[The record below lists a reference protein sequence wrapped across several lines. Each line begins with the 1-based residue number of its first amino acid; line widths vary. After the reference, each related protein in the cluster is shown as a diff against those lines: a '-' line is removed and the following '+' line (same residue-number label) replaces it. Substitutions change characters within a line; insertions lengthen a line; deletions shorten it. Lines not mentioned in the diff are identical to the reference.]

1 MGKNSSRAK
10 ALIEDLKDYN
20 PRLLKELKHPQASLE
35 KFLDDVEERERETLE
50 ILKRDIPEGLDEQEY
65 ARELNWRRQ
74 QAQELANEEIN
85 SLLRG

>member
-1 MGKNSSRAK
+1 M
-10 ALIEDLKDYN
+10 
-20 PRLLKELKHPQASLE
+20 
-35 KFLDDVEERERETLE
+35 EEREQETLE

-85 SLLRG
+85 SLLRANFG

>member
-35 KFLDDVEERERETLE
+35 KFLDDVE
-50 ILKRDIPEGLDEQEY
+50 D
-65 ARELNWRRQ
+65 RRPWK
-74 QAQELANEEIN
+74 
-85 SLLRG
+85 S